1 MSIGSIAKRLLP
13 EKRIRAVYELRE
25 CNPQRGKVELL
36 LKSRLYFPESR
47 RNPLRDYSCQVRR
60 MLRKMS
66 VDVSGVYVYPIDTLS
81 LRITSDGKAPITSN
95 TPDFGKILDSDLSK
109 IKAEIAD
116 KNESDFRDALL
127 ETIEGV
133 EQLSKR
139 ISAKVKRQTQR
150 GKILYEYFSGML
162 YRKPLSFDEAIQKL
176 LFYNALFWQM
186 RHRHVG
192 LGRLDKILYPY
203 YKKDVENNVLT
214 RDKAKRKLIEVCE
227 LLHRDVRFKSLSL
240 LGDTGQYILLGGID
254 GTGNNVENEI
264 TEIFLEIFAEHP
276 FADPKLILRINDNT
290 SEKIWSLAI
299 RSICKGSG
307 SPLLMNETKIME
319 GMRAFGYEEADLS
332 ELGTSAC
339 WEPLIIGKSFDQNNP
354 FRSASAIKAVVN
366 ALENTDA
373 ENFLSFME
381 TFQKEFDREIK
392 SAVREKIEFDC
403 SPLYSLFFDD
413 CIAREKD
420 FSLGGAKYAWHG
432 AQVVGLPNAVN
443 ALLNI
448 KKYVFEDKILTIERL
463 KDILRADYVGAEDIR
478 TLFLSNEKKFGRCD
492 EEIIVLANSIM
503 KMASDC
509 VKNLR
514 CNGERIKVGFSS
526 PAYIGEGR
534 GLGATPDGRMRGEPL
549 AVHISPIS
557 SNIDISEILDFAS
570 ELDYSGNR
578 LNGNVI
584 DFIVPSAYVKNQDK
598 LGALIRNAFKKGIYE
613 LQLNMLDR
621 DTLID
626 AKAHPE
632 KYPNLIVR
640 VWGFSAYFNDLPEE
654 YKDNLI
660 ARAEKYVG

>member
-1 MSIGSIAKRLLP
+1 M
-13 EKRIRAVYELRE
+13 
-25 CNPQRGKVELL
+25 
-36 LKSRLYFPESR
+36 
-47 RNPLRDYSCQVRR
+47 
-60 MLRKMS
+60 
-66 VDVSGVYVYPIDTLS
+66 
-81 LRITSDGKAPITSN
+81 
-95 TPDFGKILDSDLSK
+95 
-109 IKAEIAD
+109 
-116 KNESDFRDALL
+116 
-127 ETIEGV
+127 
-133 EQLSKR
+133 
-139 ISAKVKRQTQR
+139 
-150 GKILYEYFSGML
+150 ML
-162 YRKPLSFDEAIQKL
+162 YRKPVSFDEAIQKL
-176 LFYNALFWQM
+176 LFYNGLFWQM
-186 RHRHVG
+186 QHKHVG

-203 YKKDVENNVLT
+203 YKKDVENDVLT
-214 RDKAKRKLIEVCE
+214 RDEAKRKLIEVCE
-227 LLHRDVRFKSLSL
+227 ILHRDVRFKSLSI

-254 GTGNNVENEI
+254 ETGNNVENEI
-264 TEIFLEIFAEHP
+264 TEIFLEIFTEHP

-366 ALENTDA
+366 ALEKTDA
-373 ENFLSFME
+373 DNFLSFMD
-381 TFQKEFDREIK
+381 TYQNEFDKEIK

-420 FSLGGAKYAWHG
+420 FSLGGAKYACHG

-448 KKYVFEDKILTIERL
+448 KKYVFEDKILSIERL

-626 AKAHPE
+626 AKAYPE